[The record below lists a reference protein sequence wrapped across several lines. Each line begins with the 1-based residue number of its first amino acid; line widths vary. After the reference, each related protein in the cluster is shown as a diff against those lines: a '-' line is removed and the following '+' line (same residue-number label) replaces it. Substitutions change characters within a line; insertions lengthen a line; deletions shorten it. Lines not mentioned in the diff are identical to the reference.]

1 MTVSEGGHQSTKGG
15 SKKFQYG
22 NNQNP
27 PEPLPSFFTSPLPP
41 STLLP
46 SPFPL
51 PLPPSPSP
59 RRQIMAV
66 FLISLAL
73 SLSFSLFLAF
83 FILLLLPFT
92 ILLFLNFYI
101 IFFYFYSFRVY
112 YDYCV
117 IFYRVSFYANCI
129 RYRFN
134 VSNKFSTLVIQQP
147 RLTCKFESE
156 KKSPSQVAWSYV
168 TVPRVK
174 QLSVKVWVRS
184 SFLR

>member
-51 PLPPSPSP
+51 PPSPSP

-73 SLSFSLFLAF
+73 SLSFLSFLAF
-83 FILLLLPFT
+83 LYYCYYHLQYCFFEFLYNFFSIFILSEFIMITASFFT
-92 ILLFLNFYI
+92 
-101 IFFYFYSFRVY
+101 V
-112 YDYCV
+112 
-117 IFYRVSFYANCI
+117 
-129 RYRFN
+129 YRFTQIA
-134 VSNKFSTLVIQQP
+134 FGTDLMY
-147 RLTCKFESE
+147 LTNSL
-156 KKSPSQVAWSYV
+156 PW
-168 TVPRVK
+168 
-174 QLSVKVWVRS
+174 
-184 SFLR
+184 